1 MFTEVDYKILE
12 LVLQSPEPVP
22 SRQLALVCDVSIN
35 TIRTEIDLL
44 NQELAAH
51 GVCIRMKRSSGTSL
65 EVLNEALA
73 RPWMHQ
79 MRDMLIR
86 NKRLQRKYSERVYS
100 LTRTILCAPDGI
112 TVERLVQVFYVS
124 RGTIL
129 AAMDLWCRAASGISG
144 SACCFCTRTTPLRPT
159 AANLTC

>member
-112 TVERLVQVFYVS
+112 TVERLVQVF
-124 RGTIL
+124 
-129 AAMDLWCRAASGISG
+129 
-144 SACCFCTRTTPLRPT
+144 
-159 AANLTC
+159 

>member
-1 MFTEVDYKILE
+1 
-12 LVLQSPEPVP
+12 
-22 SRQLALVCDVSIN
+22 
-35 TIRTEIDLL
+35 
-44 NQELAAH
+44 
-51 GVCIRMKRSSGTSL
+51 MKRSSGTSL

-129 AAMDLWCRAASGISG
+129 ADIKKA
-144 SACCFCTRTTPLRPT
+144 RTLLQPCAILAKGPP
-159 AANLTC
+159 